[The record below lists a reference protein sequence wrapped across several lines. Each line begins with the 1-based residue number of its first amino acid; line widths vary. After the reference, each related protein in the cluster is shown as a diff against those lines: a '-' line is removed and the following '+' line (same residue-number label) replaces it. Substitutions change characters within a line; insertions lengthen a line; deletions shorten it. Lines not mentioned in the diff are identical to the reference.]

1 MKYFTR
7 TITIAGS
14 LTIGVVAENIDDA
27 RKIFDSVIEDEDYS
41 LSDMHVVETDWNE
54 NEDGEVS
61 KSEHSTA
68 DYRLDEVESQEVL
81 DYVNGME
88 DEDD

>member
-27 RKIFDSVIEDEDYS
+27 RKIFDSIIEDEDYS
-41 LSDMHVVETDWNE
+41 LYDMQVDETSWDE
-54 NEDGEVS
+54 SEDEEVD
-61 KSEHSTA
+61 ERELFMA
-68 DYRLDEVESQEVL
+68 DYRLDELESQEVL

>member
-7 TITIAGS
+7 TITITGT
-14 LTIGVVAENIDDA
+14 LTIGVAAENLDDA
-27 RKIFDSVIEDEDYS
+27 RKIFDSICEDEDYS
-41 LSDMHVVETDWNE
+41 LYDMHVVETDWNE

-68 DYRLDEVESQEVL
+68 DYRLDEQESQEVL
-81 DYVNGME
+81 DCVNE
-88 DEDD
+88 DEDEGY